1 MGPSVQRKSKQIVG
15 SVMLSKEKGDRDG
28 VLAEKWSARVISSL
42 WDMAIK
48 SWIIRNE
55 DLYGKTEQ
63 EKLRKLMEEVDS
75 QIKVRYR
82 FDQQRVRESDKSFF
96 LLPMEVRI
104 KRHTLQQKRL
114 WVETVDLAFN
124 AWNNDQ
130 SRTMPNVVG
139 SVRLAPVW
147 TRGHGRHP
155 RVCKRPV

>member
-1 MGPSVQRKSKQIVG
+1 M
-15 SVMLSKEKGDRDG
+15 DRDG

-48 SWIIRNE
+48 SWIIHNK

-63 EKLRKLMEEVDS
+63 EKLRKLMEEMKS
-75 QIKVRYR
+75 QIKVRYK

-104 KRHTLQQKRL
+104 QQHTLQQKHL

-130 SRTMPNVVG
+130 SRTMPNVG
-139 SVRLAPVW
+139 SSK
-147 TRGHGRHP
+147 P
-155 RVCKRPV
+155 RIT

>member
-1 MGPSVQRKSKQIVG
+1 
-15 SVMLSKEKGDRDG
+15 
-28 VLAEKWSARVISSL
+28 
-42 WDMAIK
+42 
-48 SWIIRNE
+48 
-55 DLYGKTEQ
+55 
-63 EKLRKLMEEVDS
+63 MEEVDS
-75 QIKVRYR
+75 QIKLRYR

-147 TRGHGRHP
+147 THGHGRRP
-155 RVCKRPV
+155 RVRKRPV

>member
-1 MGPSVQRKSKQIVG
+1 
-15 SVMLSKEKGDRDG
+15 
-28 VLAEKWSARVISSL
+28 
-42 WDMAIK
+42 
-48 SWIIRNE
+48 
-55 DLYGKTEQ
+55 
-63 EKLRKLMEEVDS
+63 MEEVDS
-75 QIKVRYR
+75 QIKLRYR

-130 SRTMPNVVG
+130 SRTMPNVAG

-147 TRGHGRHP
+147 TRGHGRRP
-155 RVCKRPV
+155 RVRKKPV

>member
-63 EKLRKLMEEVDS
+63 EQLRKLMEEVDS

-82 FDQQRVRESDKSFF
+82 FDPQRVREIDKSFF
-96 LLPMEVRI
+96 LLQWR
-104 KRHTLQQKRL
+104 
-114 WVETVDLAFN
+114 
-124 AWNNDQ
+124 
-130 SRTMPNVVG
+130 
-139 SVRLAPVW
+139 
-147 TRGHGRHP
+147 
-155 RVCKRPV
+155 

>member
-1 MGPSVQRKSKQIVG
+1 
-15 SVMLSKEKGDRDG
+15 
-28 VLAEKWSARVISSL
+28 
-42 WDMAIK
+42 MAIK

-55 DLYGKTEQ
+55 DLYGKTDQ

-75 QIKVRYR
+75 QIKIRYR

-96 LLPMEVRI
+96 LLPMEVRT

-130 SRTMPNVVG
+130 SRTMPNVAGASVLHRYGLVG
-139 SVRLAPVW
+139 MEDIQGFVRNQYDDEAVSTLA
-147 TRGHGRHP
+147 
-155 RVCKRPV
+155 RVQFLALVMYFKI

>member
-1 MGPSVQRKSKQIVG
+1 
-15 SVMLSKEKGDRDG
+15 
-28 VLAEKWSARVISSL
+28 
-42 WDMAIK
+42 MAIK

-63 EKLRKLMEEVDS
+63 EQLRKLMEEVDS

-82 FDQQRVRESDKSFF
+82 SDQQRVRESDKSFF

-124 AWNNDQ
+124 AGITINPGLCQ
-130 SRTMPNVVG
+130 TSQGVSVLHRYGLVVMENVQG
-139 SVRLAPVW
+139 FVRNQYDDEEVSTLA
-147 TRGHGRHP
+147 
-155 RVCKRPV
+155 

>member
-48 SWIIRNE
+48 SWIIRNK

-82 FDQQRVRESDKSFF
+82 SDQQRVRESDKSFF

-104 KRHTLQQKRL
+104 KQHTLQQKRL

-130 SRTMPNVVG
+130 SRTMPNIAG
-139 SVRLAPVW
+139 SVRLAPVGMMMKQCQPW
-147 TRGHGRHP
+147 HE
-155 RVCKRPV
+155 CNF